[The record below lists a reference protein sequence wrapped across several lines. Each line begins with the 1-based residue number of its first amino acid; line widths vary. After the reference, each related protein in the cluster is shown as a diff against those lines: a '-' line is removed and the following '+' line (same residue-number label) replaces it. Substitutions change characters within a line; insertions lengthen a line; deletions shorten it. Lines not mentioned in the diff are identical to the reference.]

1 MTVTLSDVEI
11 NGKYY
16 EEIDAE
22 VEFNYTPGTPE
33 ERGWGYYGANPAFPA
48 EVEITSVKINGK
60 EVSKQLEED
69 TFSKIE
75 EWIFDEIE
83 NNVPDYDDLDD

>member
-22 VEFNYTPGTPE
+22 VEYNYTPEEPE
-33 ERGWGYYGANPAFPA
+33 EKGWGYYGANPGWPA
-48 EVEITSVKINGK
+48 EVEITSVKIN
-60 EVSKQLEED
+60 SKDISDQLEEE
-69 TFSKIE
+69 TLAKIE
-75 EWIFDEIE
+75 QHIFDEIE
-83 NNVPDYDDLDD
+83 NYVPDYDDPDD